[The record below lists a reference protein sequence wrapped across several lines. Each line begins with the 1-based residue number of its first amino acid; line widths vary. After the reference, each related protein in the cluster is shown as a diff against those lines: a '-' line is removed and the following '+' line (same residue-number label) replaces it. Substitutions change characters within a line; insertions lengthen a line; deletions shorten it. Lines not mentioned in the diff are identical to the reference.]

1 MDIEFWHLETNLSKI
16 LVLRHLFSDVDSIV
30 QVINILI
37 NTKFINFLAHF
48 RLFIIEWLNKL
59 ESVGFRSLLNFQL
72 IFLSLGLLLSCKRL
86 NSNCLSSVNLL
97 LLNLSLS
104 IIRRRFFNKI
114 LLWLS
119 LFLNVHLD
127 WSLSLLLR
135 LDCRWFKWSFLEF
148 NLVLLNCNLS

>member
-1 MDIEFWHLETNLSKI
+1 MDIEYWHLETNLSKI
-16 LVLRHLFSDVDSIV
+16 LVLRHLFSNVDCIV

-37 NTKFINFLAHF
+37 NTEFINFLAHF

-59 ESVGFRSLLNFQL
+59 ESVGFRSLL
-72 IFLSLGLLLSCKRL
+72 FLSLGLLLSCKRL

-97 LLNLSLS
+97 LLNWSLS
-104 IIRRRFFNKI
+104 ILRRRFFNKI
-114 LLWLS
+114 LLWLG